1 MRHRVAFVTNAL
13 TLGGTEKMLV
23 SCATRIDRE
32 RFDAHVVGVLELGPR
47 AEELAA
53 AGIPVTCAEGDGARL
68 AELLRG
74 TDLVHVFRHG
84 IAEPIVPAACREAGV
99 RRLVETNVFGSVDA
113 SEDERQFDCHL
124 FMSKMTLLRYRN
136 KVRDRSPAFHGRHR
150 VLSAPIEHRALGR
163 QAPSRTDARRQ
174 LGLHPDRPVVG
185 RVGRAADLKWRRL
198 IVDMVPHVLAI
209 EPQAQ
214 VLLVGATPAKV
225 ARLRKLGVLD
235 RCVLHDPSPDDAR
248 LATFYAACDVFAS
261 AAEIG
266 ESQGIAIGEALGFE
280 VPVVTSSTPWADNA
294 QVEFVEHGRTGWL
307 ASHPRSFAEAVADLL
322 RDGERRASFGR
333 AGREDVE
340 RTLSPDDVGPRLD
353 GLYGELLGD
362 GPARAWEPGP
372 REIDAF
378 ARDYRR
384 RAYAEFRPLT
394 LRERG
399 EVRAARLRERATL
412 AKTAAAPV
420 LAQLK
425 DRLP

>member
-32 RFDAHVVGVLELGPR
+32 RFDVHVVCVLERGPR
-47 AEELAA
+47 ADELLA
-53 AGIPVTCAEGDGARL
+53 AGIPVSCAEGDGARL
-68 AELLRG
+68 AQLLRG
-74 TDLVHVFRHG
+74 THLVHVFRHG

-99 RRLVETNVFGSVDA
+99 RRLVELNVFGSVD
-113 SEDERQFDCHL
+113 SSDDERQFDCHL

-136 KVRDRSPAFHGRHR
+136 KVGDRSHAFHKRHR
-150 VLSAPIEHRALGR
+150 VLSAPIEHRALR
-163 QAPSRTDARRQ
+163 RHAPSRTEARRQ

-185 RVGRAADLKWRRL
+185 RIGRAADLKWRRL
-198 IVDMVPHVLAI
+198 IVDMVPHLLAI
-209 EPQAQ
+209 EPRVQ
-214 VLLVGATPAKV
+214 VLLIGATPAKV
-225 ARLRKLGVLD
+225 ARLRRLGVLD

-248 LATFYAACDVFAS
+248 LATYYAACDVFAS

-266 ESQGIAIGEALGFE
+266 ESQGVAIGEALGFE
-280 VPVVTSSTPWADNA
+280 LPVVTSSTPWTDNA

-307 ASHPRSFAEAVADLL
+307 ASHPRSFAEAVDDLL
-322 RDGERRASFGR
+322 RDEDRRARFGR
-333 AGREDVE
+333 AGREDME
-340 RTLSPDDVGPRLD
+340 RTLSPDDIGLRLD

-362 GPARAWEPGP
+362 GRAPAWSPGP
-372 REIDAF
+372 EQIDAF

-399 EVRAARLRERATL
+399 EVRADRLRERATL
-412 AKTAAAPV
+412 ARTVAAPV
-420 LAQLK
+420 LARVK
-425 DRLP
+425 GRLG